1 LAVGKLRT
9 HASPGVSSLAK
20 ELVKAWKEVVEEN
33 KRKRKRDDGE
43 VKTEDGKRVK
53 AEGESARACTC
64 RTMLCSAKRVAS
76 DEHYRVFC
84 GCISRG
90 NIHSRWEG

>member
-1 LAVGKLRT
+1 LLIPIPQTSRAGLAVGKLRT

-53 AEGESARACTC
+53 AEGKSSR
-64 RTMLCSAKRVAS
+64 CSLHMQNTAVYCEA
-76 DEHYRVFC
+76 C
-84 GCISRG
+84 GC
-90 NIHSRWEG
+90 